1 MKPKHPLALGVLLA
15 CITAAAPLTAAQE
28 PAPPRTTEQPKPKDR
43 IDALESRVKADEEKA
58 DRAAFEKDRIDK
70 IQQHY
75 EDYYQKVHTTE
86 MHVLEAMTAIFSLFI
101 AFAGLI
107 GFRVFDQRIRH
118 AVSQA
123 TNQLERKFEEKLSDE
138 FKTLKDFNAAQL
150 NHLEDDLN
158 SRTYYNFYFAQ
169 GEAAGADG
177 RHGDALDS
185 FRRALKTYK
194 SCKTRGLLAPANG
207 GRVLRNIFAAI
218 QKLHKDK
225 FTDEAQKELADKL
238 YDDLK
243 NELALAA
250 LEVNGLPPLVRERIA
265 AQPAPE
271 ETYPTTAADTTAHSH
286 GPLKVF
292 RNGEQ
297 IGQIP
302 PNHTFRCGGQIPS
315 TPPLE
320 LLCER
325 HAKKRGY
332 TW

>member
-1 MKPKHPLALGVLLA
+1 MKPNHLIVLGVLA
-15 CITAAAPLTAAQE
+15 GVITGASLTAAQE
-28 PAPPRTTEQPKPKDR
+28 PAPPREQQKLKEHV
-43 IDALESRVKADEEKA
+43 DALESRQKADEEKA
-58 DRAAFEKDRIDK
+58 DRVAVEKDRIDK

-86 MHVLEAMTAIFSLFI
+86 MHVLEAVTGIFALFI
-101 AFAGLI
+101 GFAVLF
-107 GFRVFDQRIRH
+107 GFSVFDQRIRH
-118 AVSQA
+118 SVSQA
-123 TNQLERKFEEKLSDE
+123 TNQLERKFEEKLTAE
-138 FKTLKDFNAAQL
+138 LKTLKDSNASQL
-150 NHLEDDLN
+150 YQLEDDLN
-158 SRTYYNFYFAQ
+158 CRTYYNFYFAQ

-185 FRRALKTYK
+185 FRRTLKAYN
-194 SCKTRGLLAPANG
+194 SGKTRGLFAKANG
-207 GRVLRNIFAAI
+207 GQVLRNIFVAI

-225 FTDEAQKELADKL
+225 FADEAHKELGDKL

-243 NELALAA
+243 HELALAA
-250 LEVNGLPPLVRERIA
+250 LEVNGLPPLVRQRIA

-271 ETYPTTAADTTAHSH
+271 ETYPTTSADTTAHSP

-292 RNGEQ
+292 RKGEQ
-297 IGQIP
+297 IGEIAASD
-302 PNHTFRCGGQIPS
+302 TFRCGGQVPS

-325 HAKKRGY
+325 CAKARGY

>member
-1 MKPKHPLALGVLLA
+1 MKPKHLLAVGVLLVGL
-15 CITAAAPLTAAQE
+15 TAGAPLTAAQE
-28 PAPPRTTEQPKPKDR
+28 PASLRSIEQQRPKDR
-43 IDALESRVKADEEKA
+43 IDALESRQKADEEKA
-58 DRAAFEKDRIDK
+58 DRATFEKDRIDK

-86 MHVLEAMTAIFSLFI
+86 MRVLEAVTAIFALFI
-101 AFAGLI
+101 AFAGLF

-118 AVSQA
+118 EFSQA
-123 TNQLERKFEEKLSDE
+123 TNRLERKFEAEV
-138 FKTLKDFNAAQL
+138 KTLKDSNAAQL
-150 NHLEDDLN
+150 NQLEDDLN
-158 SRTYYNFYFAQ
+158 SRTYYNLYFAQ

-194 SCKTRGLLAPANG
+194 SCKTRGLLAPAHG

-225 FTDEAQKELADKL
+225 FTDEAQKELADRL

-250 LEVNGLPPLVRERIA
+250 LEVSGLPPLVRERIA
-265 AQPAPE
+265 AQLAPE
-271 ETYPTTAADTTAHSH
+271 ETYPTTATDTTAHSH

-292 RNGEQ
+292 RNNEQ

-302 PNHTFRCGGQIPS
+302 PSQAFRCGGQIPS

-320 LLCER
+320 LLCEL
-325 HAKKRGY
+325 HAKKRGF